1 MNTATHHAMLDFDTT
16 VEIQG
21 KSLLGVQLTEAMV

>member
-1 MNTATHHAMLDFDTT
+1 MLDFDTN

-21 KSLLGVQLTEAMV
+21 KSLLGVELNDAWV